1 MNGLG
6 RPSVRAVVYTRKSS
20 EEGLDQEFNSLD
32 AQYEACTAY
41 IASQRHEG
49 WKLVKQR
56 FDDGGVSGGTM
67 DRPALKA
74 LLAEVDKGLVDMI
87 VVYKIDRL
95 TRSLSDFARLIER
108 LEQAGCSFVSVTQS
122 FNTSSSMGRLTLNV
136 LLSFAQFE
144 REVTAERIRDKIAA
158 SKKKGMWMGG
168 TVPWGYQVHSDPKV
182 QSLETHPQNAP
193 DIQRVFDLYERV
205 GCLSKL
211 KREVDQLWP
220 NRSYSRGR
228 LHNILRNPIYIG
240 KVRHKSDVYEGL
252 HEAIIAQDQFDRVQ
266 QQMQLKSVIK
276 RGTHHSRGP
285 SAFLVGKVFDETGDR
300 LTPSKTRKNGRSIRY
315 YYSNRLTITG
325 ADPTGWR
332 LRADMLE
339 EALQDMVKQRL
350 GKTLQRMQIAPL
362 MKPHEVAT
370 ALQVIDT
377 LDIMQT
383 LGLIAHVDLS
393 EAVLIIKLNNEALVN
408 HLGINPDDLNHDYLS
423 FEQPVT
429 FQRRSNG
436 TKMVW
441 ARYKSEPNHALIR
454 AIVRSHTWVEKLKAG
469 KSVSDIT
476 ASEGISE
483 GRLWKRIR
491 LAFLS
496 PKLVTAILDGT
507 TGQELTIKKLSAKDT
522 PSIGRPSMQS
532 SSVKFPVN
540 QD

>member
-1 MNGLG
+1 
-6 RPSVRAVVYTRKSS
+6 
-20 EEGLDQEFNSLD
+20 
-32 AQYEACTAY
+32 
-41 IASQRHEG
+41 
-49 WKLVKQR
+49 
-56 FDDGGVSGGTM
+56 
-67 DRPALKA
+67 
-74 LLAEVDKGLVDMI
+74 
-87 VVYKIDRL
+87 
-95 TRSLSDFARLIER
+95 
-108 LEQAGCSFVSVTQS
+108 
-122 FNTSSSMGRLTLNV
+122 MGRLTLNV

-182 QSLETHPQNAP
+182 QSLEPHPQNAP

-220 NRSYSRGR
+220 TRSYSRGR
-228 LHNILRNPIYIG
+228 LYNILRNPIYIG
-240 KVRHKSDVYEGL
+240 KVRHKVEIYEGL
-252 HEAIIAQDQFDRVQ
+252 HEAIIAQDQFDHVQ
-266 QQMQLKSVIK
+266 EQMQLRSVIK

-300 LTPSKTRKNGRSIRY
+300 LTPSKTRKNGRTTRY

-339 EALQDMVKQRL
+339 ETLHDIVKLHLKQALQK
-350 GKTLQRMQIAPL
+350 MQIAPL
-362 MKPHEVAT
+362 IKSHELIAAIE
-370 ALQVIDT
+370 ALKALSIE
-377 LDIMQT
+377 QT
-383 LGLIAHVDLS
+383 LNLIERVDLS
-393 EAVLIIKLNNEALVN
+393 DTLLIIKLSHDTLAQTLN
-408 HLGINPDDLNHDYLS
+408 INTAHFDHEYLS

-441 ARYKSEPNHALIR
+441 ADYKSEPNHALIR
-454 AIVRSHTWVEKLKAG
+454 AIVQARSWVEKLKAG
-469 KSVSDIT
+469 KSVTDIT

-483 GRLWKRIR
+483 GRLSKRIR

-507 TGQELTIKKLSAKDT
+507 TGQELTIKKLSARDI
-522 PSIGRPSMQS
+522 PLNWEQQHAR
-532 SSVKFPVN
+532 FLC
-540 QD
+540 

>member
-41 IASQRHEG
+41 ISSQRHEG
-49 WKLVKQR
+49 WKLLKQR

-74 LLAEVDKGLVDMI
+74 LLDEIDKGLIDMI

-95 TRSLSDFARLIER
+95 TRSLSDFARLVER

-144 REVTAERIRDKIAA
+144 REVTSERIRDKIAA

-168 TVPWGYQVHSDPKV
+168 MVPWGYQVHSDPKI
-182 QSLETHPQNAP
+182 QSLEPHPQNAP
-193 DIQRVFDLYERV
+193 DIQRIFDLYERL

-211 KREVDQLWP
+211 KRDVDQLWP
-220 NRSYSRGR
+220 ARSYSRGR

-240 KVRHKSDVYEGL
+240 KVRHKAEVYEGL
-252 HEAIIAQDQFDRVQ
+252 HDAIVAQDQFERVQ
-266 QQMQLKSVIK
+266 EQMQLRSMIK

-285 SAFLVGKVFDETGDR
+285 SAYLVGKVFDETGDR
-300 LTPSKTRKNGRSIRY
+300 LTPSKTKKNGRTIRY

-325 ADPTGWR
+325 VDPTGWR

-339 EALQDMVKQRL
+339 ETLHDIVKLHLKQA
-350 GKTLQRMQIAPL
+350 LQRMQLAPL
-362 MKPHEVAT
+362 IKSH
-370 ALQVIDT
+370 ALIAAIEA
-377 LDIMQT
+377 LKALSIEQT
-383 LGLIAHVDLS
+383 LHLIKRVDLS
-393 EAVLIIKLNNEALVN
+393 DTLLIIKLCHDTLAQTLN
-408 HLGINPDDLNHDYLS
+408 INTAHFDHDYLS
-423 FEQPVT
+423 FKETVT
-429 FQRRSNG
+429 FRRRSNG

-441 ARYKSEPNHALIR
+441 ADYKSEPNHALIR
-454 AIVRSHTWVEKLKAG
+454 AIVQSRTWVENLKAG
-469 KSVSDIT
+469 QSVSDIT
-476 ASEGISE
+476 KSEGISE
-483 GRLWKRIR
+483 GRLWRRIR

-496 PKLVTAILDGT
+496 PKLVMAILDGT
-507 TGQELTIKKLSAKDT
+507 TGQELTIKKLSAKDI
-522 PSIGRPSMQS
+522 PLNWAEQHAQ
-532 SSVKFPVN
+532 FLN
-540 QD
+540 

>member
-1 MNGLG
+1 VNGLG

-74 LLAEVDKGLVDMI
+74 LLAEIDKGLIDMI

-122 FNTSSSMGRLTLNV
+122 FNTSCSMGRLTLNV

-182 QSLETHPQNAP
+182 QSLEPHPQNAP

-211 KREVDQLWP
+211 KREVDQLWHT
-220 NRSYSRGR
+220 RSYSRGR
-228 LHNILRNPIYIG
+228 LYNILRNPIYIG
-240 KVRHKSDVYEGL
+240 KVRHKVEIYEGL

-266 QQMQLKSVIK
+266 EQMQLRSVIK

-300 LTPSKTRKNGRSIRY
+300 LTPSKTRKNGRTTRY

-339 EALQDMVKQRL
+339 ETLHDIVKLHLKQALQK
-350 GKTLQRMQIAPL
+350 MQIAPL
-362 MKPHEVAT
+362 IKSHELIAAIE
-370 ALQVIDT
+370 ALKALSIE
-377 LDIMQT
+377 QT
-383 LGLIAHVDLS
+383 LNLIERVDLS
-393 EAVLIIKLNNEALVN
+393 DTLLIIKLSHDTLAQTLN
-408 HLGINPDDLNHDYLS
+408 INTAHFDHDYLA
-423 FEQPVT
+423 FEESVT
-429 FQRRSNG
+429 FRRRSNG

-441 ARYKSEPNHALIR
+441 ADYKSEPNHALIR
-454 AIVRSHTWVEKLKAG
+454 AIVQARSWVEKLKAG
-469 KSVSDIT
+469 KSVTDIT

-483 GRLWKRIR
+483 GRLSKRIR

-507 TGQELTIKKLSAKDT
+507 TGQELTIKKLSSKDI
-522 PSIGRPSMQS
+522 PLNWEEQHAR
-532 SSVKFPVN
+532 FLC
-540 QD
+540 

>member
-74 LLAEVDKGLVDMI
+74 LLDEVDKGLVDMI

-168 TVPWGYQVHSDPKV
+168 TVPWGYLVHSDPKV
-182 QSLETHPQNAP
+182 QSLEPHPQNAP

-339 EALQDMVKQRL
+339 EALSDMVKQQL
-350 GKTLQRMQIAPL
+350 TETLQRMQIAPL

-377 LDIMQT
+377 LAVMQT
-383 LGLIAHVDLS
+383 LELIAHVDLS
-393 EAVLIIKLNNEALVN
+393 AAVLIIRLNHEALVN
-408 HLGINPDDLNHDYLS
+408 HLSINPDDLDHDYLS

-441 ARYKSEPNHALIR
+441 ATYKSEPNHALIR
-454 AIVRSHTWVEKLKAG
+454 AIVQSRSWVEKLKAG
-469 KSVSDIT
+469 SSVSDIT

-483 GRLWKRIR
+483 GRLSKRIR

-507 TGQELTIKKLSAKDT
+507 TGQELTIKKLSARDI
-522 PSIGRPSMQS
+522 PLNWEAQHA
-532 SSVKFPVN
+532 KFLC
-540 QD
+540 